1 MAQRKRCGSAK
12 NSSVTIGK
20 KTANDRELKSMTLKP
35 RPAPR
40 RLRTLCAA
48 AHTVPALQRRRIGK
62 RKDRCKRASEGPGGL
77 TSCST
82 SLSHRC
88 EKLQR
93 KGLVTEVT
101 SPVATLIV
109 PWSSV

>member
-20 KTANDRELKSMTLKP
+20 KTANDRELKSMTLEP

-77 TSCST
+77 PPAAHHCRTEARSLNAK
-82 SLSHRC
+82 SLSPR
-88 EKLQR
+88 
-93 KGLVTEVT
+93 
-101 SPVATLIV
+101 
-109 PWSSV
+109 